1 MGALYIF
8 ENCDNNCL
16 TSNITIE
23 RKELILRRPQP
34 EKYGTC
40 VENCSSRCH
49 WQRNLSCI
57 GSGFPFGLYTLYHTR
72 ARGTDF
78 TEYTWGIDYTLYT
91 WGIYY
96 WRLVSLGGASAYPPL
111 ASDPVEFK
119 TRWEP
124 EISCRERQLIPFP
137 AAIWP
142 MRNGDWGLIDQ

>member
-1 MGALYIF
+1 MGVLYIF
-8 ENCDNNCL
+8 ENCDKNFNFQHQKRKKRTNRE
-16 TSNITIE
+16 TSTTW
-23 RKELILRRPQP
+23 K
-34 EKYGTC
+34 
-40 VENCSSRCH
+40 CSTFKIVLV
-49 WQRNLSCI
+49 RNLSCI

-91 WGIYY
+91 CWGIYY

-124 EISCRERQLIPFP
+124 EISRRERQLIPFP